1 MDDIR
6 IFVGLLAILG
16 YALLSRRLERWW
28 ISMPMAMI
36 VVGFLAGVDGF
47 GLIDVD
53 PRSET
58 VKVAAELT
66 LALMLFHDAV
76 RIDLRALRKG
86 YKLPLRL
93 LGIGLPVMLLLGTGV
108 ALGLL
113 PGIGLIGAALLATML
128 APTDA
133 ALGEA
138 VVSDERIPVTVRQGL
153 NVESGLNDGL
163 SVPIFIVLLAAA
175 ADPAA
180 LESGVLIA
188 ELARQ
193 IGFGILGGLVIGGVG
208 GVLFRAAVDR
218 DAIGGAWRRIAI
230 LILAVGSYVCAAALG
245 GSGFIGAFVGGVLF
259 GLASEARSPQ
269 DNAFTGYLGTFFDA
283 FSFLLLGAMLLPL
296 AIPAA
301 GWREVGYAV
310 LSLVVLRL
318 GSVVLATL
326 GSGAKWPTVAF
337 MGWFGPRGLATVVF
351 TVMLID
357 EAIPNG
363 ETIAAVAVICVVLSA
378 FAHGIS
384 APPLVTAY
392 SRWWKRTA
400 DSATPGIED
409 QDVFEHACRAAIESP
424 ASASKGTSDRGE
436 IRR

>member
-1 MDDIR
+1 VEHVR
-6 IFVGLLAILG
+6 ILTALLAILA

-36 VVGFLAGVDGF
+36 VLGFIAGVDGF

-53 PRSET
+53 PRSEV

-76 RIDLRALRKG
+76 RIDLRALRRG
-86 YKLPLRL
+86 YRLPLRL
-93 LGIGLPVMLLLGTGV
+93 LGIGLPAMLLLGTGV
-108 ALGLL
+108 ALGLI
-113 PGIGLIGAALLATML
+113 PGIGLIGAALLSTML

-138 VVSDERIPVTVRQGL
+138 VVSDQRIPVTVRQGL

-163 SVPIFIVLLAAA
+163 AVPIFIVLLAAA

-180 LESGVLIA
+180 VESGALFA
-188 ELARQ
+188 ELVRQ
-193 IGFGILGGLVIGGVG
+193 IGFGIVGGLAFGGVG
-208 GVLFRAAVDR
+208 GLLFRAAADR
-218 DAIGGAWRRIAI
+218 GAIGGTWRRIAVLTI
-230 LILAVGSYVCAAALG
+230 AVACYVSAAALG

-259 GLASEARSPQ
+259 GLASEARSPL

-283 FSFLLLGAMLLPL
+283 ISFLLVGAMLLPL
-296 AIPAA
+296 AIAVA
-301 GWREVGYAV
+301 GWREVLYAV

-326 GSGAKWPTVAF
+326 GSGAKRPTVAL

-357 EAIPNG
+357 EAITG
-363 ETIAAVAVICVVLSA
+363 GDTIASVAIICVVLSA
-378 FAHGIS
+378 FAHGVS
-384 APPLVTAY
+384 APPLVSAY
-392 SRWWKRTA
+392 SRWWQRVS
-400 DSATPGIED
+400 DSGTPTMED
-409 QDVFEHACRAAIESP
+409 QDVHEHARRATSES
-424 ASASKGTSDRGE
+424 TV
-436 IRR
+436 